1 LKYSVIIPAWNEE
14 AYLPATLASIRQV
27 IEEVLARV
35 GHVGELIVVDNNSDD
50 ATPDIAQAAGAVV
63 VHEPINQISRAR
75 NRGAASATGELL
87 IFLDADTRC
96 TSDLLIRVLSLVE
109 SGKVVAGGSII
120 ASDSPIPRTA
130 ERCVQFWN
138 WLSRSLRLAA
148 GCFVFC
154 RRDAFDAVG
163 GFSDKVY
170 AGEEIF
176 LSRQLKRWAK
186 KHQLLFRIITEHPVE
201 TSPRK
206 LYWYGPL
213 SLAKQVVLM
222 LVPGAVFSR
231 RLCGTWYD
239 TKADRH

>member
-1 LKYSVIIPAWNEE
+1 MKYSVIIPAWNEE
-14 AYLPATLASIRQV
+14 AYLPATLTSIAQV
-27 IEEVLARV
+27 IDDVSVETE
-35 GHVGELIVVDNNSDD
+35 HVGELIVVDNNSDD
-50 ATPDIAQAAGAVV
+50 ATPDIARAAGAIV
-63 VHEPINQISRAR
+63 VHESINQISRAR

-96 TSDLLIRVLSLVE
+96 SLALLTRVLSLVE
-109 SGKVVAGGSII
+109 SGKTVAGGSTIV
-120 ASDSPIPRTA
+120 SDSPIPRTA
-130 ERCVQFWN
+130 EHCVQFWN
-138 WLSRSLRLAA
+138 RLSRSLKLAA

-163 GFSDKVY
+163 GFSDKVF

-176 LSRQLKRWAK
+176 LSRHLKRWAK
-186 KHQLLFRIITEHPVE
+186 HRQLLFKIVTEHPVE

-206 LYWYGPL
+206 LL
-213 SLAKQVVLM
+213 I

-239 TKADRH
+239 SKASRR